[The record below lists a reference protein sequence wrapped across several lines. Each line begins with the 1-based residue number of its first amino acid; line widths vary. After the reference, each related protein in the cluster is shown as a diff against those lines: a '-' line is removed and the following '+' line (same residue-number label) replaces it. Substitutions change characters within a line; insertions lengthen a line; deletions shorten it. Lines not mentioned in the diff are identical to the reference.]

1 MTDSRALVC
10 FSLVITLAFALACD
24 RMTGS
29 ASAAAPPT
37 PAMPSH
43 WKVTSD
49 IDFAAADIAPV
60 AQKLGGKV
68 SALRN
73 TTYDVGGKQVKLNTI
88 VAASDA
94 ACSPLLVDV
103 DLDGHQDLLVPTG
116 QLLDLDHPDRRAQ
129 VEALRGEGT
138 LEDEDWRATLLRF
151 EALAQPNLA
160 FRNLGELPLFPGKWS
175 NCLHKGTRGLGPV
188 PKSIGQHCPGSTYR
202 G

>member
-10 FSLVITLAFALACD
+10 FSIVITLALALACD
-24 RMTGS
+24 RSTEA

-49 IDFAAADIAPV
+49 IDFAAADIEPV
-60 AQKLGGKV
+60 AQRLGGKV

-94 ACSPLLVDV
+94 DADSIM
-103 DLDGHQDLLVPTG
+103 
-116 QLLDLDHPDRRAQ
+116 
-129 VEALRGEGT
+129 EALKGMKSE
-138 LEDEDWRATLLRF
+138 
-151 EALAQPNLA
+151 EALVRRGRIIYEFVGTNDV
-160 FRNLGELPLFPGKWS
+160 LPEIRDGRALLLS
-175 NCLHKGTRGLGPV
+175 
-188 PKSIGQHCPGSTYR
+188 GQ
-202 G
+202 

>member
-10 FSLVITLAFALACD
+10 FSLAITLAFALACD

-60 AQKLGGKV
+60 SQRLGGKV
-68 SALRN
+68 TALRN

-94 ACSPLLVDV
+94 DADSIM
-103 DLDGHQDLLVPTG
+103 
-116 QLLDLDHPDRRAQ
+116 
-129 VEALRGEGT
+129 EALKAMKSEEAFVRRGRTIYEFVGT
-138 LEDEDWRATLLRF
+138 NDILPEIRNGRALL
-151 EALAQPNLA
+151 L
-160 FRNLGELPLFPGKWS
+160 S
-175 NCLHKGTRGLGPV
+175 
-188 PKSIGQHCPGSTYR
+188 GQ
-202 G
+202 

>member
-24 RMTGS
+24 GPTRS

-37 PAMPSH
+37 PTMPSH

-60 AQKLGGKV
+60 AQRLGGEV

-88 VAASDA
+88 VAPTDA
-94 ACSPLLVDV
+94 DAD
-103 DLDGHQDLLVPTG
+103 
-116 QLLDLDHPDRRAQ
+116 AIM
-129 VEALRGEGT
+129 EALRGMKSEEAFVRRGRIIYEFVGANDV
-138 LEDEDWRATLLRF
+138 LPEIRAGRALL
-151 EALAQPNLA
+151 LS
-160 FRNLGELPLFPGKWS
+160 GE
-175 NCLHKGTRGLGPV
+175 
-188 PKSIGQHCPGSTYR
+188 
-202 G
+202 